1 MNPVDRGTAPT
12 MAGLAEHDLAFLASD
27 AARPVRLLLEYLRAE
42 VKLQGA
48 KVHSTVV
55 VWGSARIP
63 SPEEVA
69 AEPGAPLA
77 RWARYYE
84 EARGLAGLLAA
95 QCGSPECLEFV
106 VATGGG
112 PGIMEAANRGA
123 AERGEVTLGFN
134 IELPHEQRLNPYVL
148 PEWSIQFHYFAL
160 RKLHFMMR
168 ARALVAFPGGFGT
181 LDELFEA
188 LTLVQTGKIE
198 RIPIVL
204 VGGEYWR
211 RVVDWDYLVDE
222 GFIARADR
230 ELITIVETGRE
241 AAQRVLSC
249 YAVAP

>member
-1 MNPVDRGTAPT
+1 MNPRELSQHPATD
-12 MAGLAEHDLAFLASD
+12 GLAEHDIAFLASD
-27 AARPVRLLLEYLRAE
+27 AARPARLLLEYLRAE

-48 KVHSTVV
+48 NIHSTVV

-63 SPEEVA
+63 APEEA
-69 AEPGAPLA
+69 AADPGATLA
-77 RWARYYE
+77 RWARYYD
-84 EARGLAGLLAA
+84 EARRLAGLLAA
-95 QCGSPECLEFV
+95 RCGSPECREFI

-123 AERGEVTLGFN
+123 SERGEITLGFN
-134 IELPHEQRLNPYVL
+134 IELPHEQRLNPYV
-148 PEWSIQFHYFAL
+148 PPAWSIQFHYFAL

-204 VGGEYWR
+204 VGSEYWR
-211 RVVDWDYLVDE
+211 RVIDWDYLVDE
-222 GFIARADR
+222 GFIAAADR
-230 ELITIVETGRE
+230 DLITIVESGQA
-241 AAQRVLSC
+241 AAQQVLST
-249 YAVAP
+249 YDGEP

>member
-1 MNPVDRGTAPT
+1 MTPVELGQHPATD
-12 MAGLAEHDLAFLASD
+12 GLAEHDLAFLASD
-27 AARPVRLLLEYLRAE
+27 EARPARLLLEYLRAE
-42 VKLQGA
+42 VKLQSA
-48 KVHSTVV
+48 NIHSTVV

-63 SPEEVA
+63 SPEQ
-69 AEPGAPLA
+69 LA
-77 RWARYYE
+77 QETQPVLAKWSRYYD
-84 EARGLAGLLAA
+84 EARQLAGLLAA
-95 QCGSPECLEFV
+95 RCGGPECREFV

-123 AERGEVTLGFN
+123 AERGEISLGFN
-134 IELPHEQRLNPYVL
+134 IELPHEQKLNPYL
-148 PEWSIQFHYFAL
+148 PAAWSIQFHYFAL

-204 VGGEYWR
+204 VGSEYWR
-211 RVVDWDYLVDE
+211 RVIDWDYLVDE

-230 ELITIVETGRE
+230 DLITIVETGQA
-241 AAQRVLSC
+241 AAQQVLAR
-249 YAVAP
+249 YGGAP